1 MRISKILALAGG
13 LVLAASGAAFA
24 GSCPKQMADIDAA
37 LAKSPK
43 LSAAQMNEVKAQ
55 RAKGEELHKGGKHAD
70 SVAELGKAKKT
81 LGIQ

>member
-1 MRISKILALAGG
+1 MKLTNTLALAAVVSLALAGSA
-13 LVLAASGAAFA
+13 LA

-37 LAKSPK
+37 LAKNPK
-43 LSAAQMNEVKAQ
+43 LSAQQMSDVKAQ
-55 RAKGEELHKGGKHAD
+55 RAKGEELHKTGKHAD

>member
-1 MRISKILALAGG
+1 MRISKTTVLAGVLALG
-13 LVLAASGAAFA
+13 LSAPAFA

-43 LSAAQMNEVKAQ
+43 LTAAQMTEVKAQ
-55 RAKGEELHKGGKHAD
+55 RAKGDELHKAGKHAD
-70 SVAELGKAKKT
+70 SIAELAKAKKT

>member
-1 MRISKILALAGG
+1 MRISKITVLTGLLALALTGP
-13 LVLAASGAAFA
+13 AFA

-37 LAKSPK
+37 LGKSPT
-43 LSAAQMNEVKAQ
+43 LSAAQMSEVKAQ
-55 RAKGEELHKGGKHAD
+55 RAKGEEHHKAGKHAD